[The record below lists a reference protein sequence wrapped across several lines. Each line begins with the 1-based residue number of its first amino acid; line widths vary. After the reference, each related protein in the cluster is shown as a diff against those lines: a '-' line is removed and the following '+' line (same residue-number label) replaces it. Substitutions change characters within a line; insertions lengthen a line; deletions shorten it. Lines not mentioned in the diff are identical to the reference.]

1 MESTRKVTSEM
12 GLAVHG
18 DLGQFQ
24 INTFLTLKFLPIDSD
39 WAVTRSHFPTREQC
53 WRVEFLDSTWA
64 ANCAGA
70 IVLSLAFHQDIVDFS
85 YFHIECWVLM
95 FGIAG
100 ETRGRVPDGG
110 WSAHGFPLLSLG
122 AHLSEQVP
130 RHLLIF
136 TLSMSL
142 MIYNDNTYFA
152 RSIITIIIVTIFVSF

>member
-1 MESTRKVTSEM
+1 
-12 GLAVHG
+12 
-18 DLGQFQ
+18 
-24 INTFLTLKFLPIDSD
+24 
-39 WAVTRSHFPTREQC
+39 
-53 WRVEFLDSTWA
+53 
-64 ANCAGA
+64 
-70 IVLSLAFHQDIVDFS
+70 
-85 YFHIECWVLM
+85 M

-100 ETRGRVPDGG
+100 ETRGRVPNGG